1 MVLGHLEIWRAQFTE
16 CNANWFRSLILF
28 PDFINRLLAFVMV
41 YRVGGKISEKM
52 APISSYFAASLP
64 SFFFFFL
71 TSGFCFQI
79 HRQVTAI
86 ARAVCGILEATFNKP
101 HSATFFFYS
110 SGSLQRT
117 IFSLVAMSQLWVQ
130 ELFSFFMQKLL
141 IWNTYLVAAIRNRK

>member
-64 SFFFFFL
+64 SFFFFFPDQWIL
-71 TSGFCFQI
+71 FPNPQAGNCNCTSSMRDLGSYFQQAAFRDI
-79 HRQVTAI
+79 
-86 ARAVCGILEATFNKP
+86 
-101 HSATFFFYS
+101 FFYS